1 MTIWLKLFGHA
12 PAWNVALG
20 AIVVAVVAAWGCAEV
35 IASAVR
41 RSFSQPDPHAGAVT
55 HHYARATARVV
66 RLLVLVLLTALFIP
80 PVLELFG
87 EPLRAGLR
95 LSTLVNW
102 FFDSGLKVLLI
113 AVSAFVLKR
122 AVDLGTNGLE
132 RRIAEEHGSLE
143 HLKRARTLGNLARN
157 VATVVITSIAG
168 LYILQE
174 FNFNLVPLLTG
185 AGIAGLAIGFGAQT
199 LVKDVISG
207 FFLILEDQIRVG
219 DNAEINGV
227 GGLIET
233 IHLRTV
239 VLRDVRGAMHV
250 FPCGSINSLANLT
263 KDFSYA
269 VLDVNVHYRHQTDDV
284 IALIKTTAE
293 ELQKDPAFSPSLLGP
308 IEVLGIE
315 NLGETGV
322 TIRARIKTLPQRQ
335 WDVAREL
342 RRRIKR
348 TFDDEGV
355 EIPYVQP
362 GTVTAK
368 TIKN

>member
-1 MTIWLKLFGHA
+1 VTIWLKLFGHA
-12 PAWNVALG
+12 PAWDVALG
-20 AIVVAVVAAWGCAEV
+20 AIVVAVVAAWACAAV
-35 IASAVR
+35 IASLVR
-41 RSFSQPDPHAGAVT
+41 RSFPQPDPHAEVVR
-55 HHYARATARVV
+55 HHDARATARIVWI
-66 RLLVLVLLTALFIP
+66 LLLLLLTALFIP

-87 EPLRAGLR
+87 EPLRVGLR
-95 LSTLVNW
+95 LGTLVNW
-102 FFDSGLKVLLI
+102 FFGSGLKVLLI
-113 AVSAFVLKR
+113 TVSAFVLKR

-132 RRIAEEHGSLE
+132 RRLVQEQGSLE
-143 HLKRARTLGNLARN
+143 HLKRARTLGNLTRN
-157 VATVVITSIAG
+157 VATATITSLAG

-174 FNFNLVPLLTG
+174 FHFNLVPLLTG

-239 VLRDVRGAMHV
+239 VLRDVRGAVHV

-269 VLDVNVHYRHQTDDV
+269 VLDLTVHYRHNTDDV
-284 IALIKTTAE
+284 IALIKATAE
-293 ELQKDPAFSPSLLGP
+293 GLQQDPAFSPSLLGP

-315 NLGETGV
+315 SLGESGV
-322 TIRARIKTLPQRQ
+322 TIRSRVKTLPQRQ

-342 RRRIKR
+342 RRRIKKA
-348 TFDDEGV
+348 FDDKGI
-355 EIPYVQP
+355 EIPFVQP
-362 GTVTAK
+362 AGRK
-368 TIKN
+368 IPN